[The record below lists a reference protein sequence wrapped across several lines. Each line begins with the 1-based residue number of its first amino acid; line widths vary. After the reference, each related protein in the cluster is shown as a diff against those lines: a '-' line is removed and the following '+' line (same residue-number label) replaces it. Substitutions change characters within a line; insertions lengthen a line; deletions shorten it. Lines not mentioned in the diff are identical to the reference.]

1 MKIARGRELL
11 TPDQRLALMQIPE
24 DEWVL
29 GTYYTFSKQD
39 LEIINK
45 RRREENRLG
54 FAVQLAVLRYP
65 GWPYTHIKSIPDS
78 VIHYITKQIGA
89 SPSSLS
95 LYPQRENTLWDH
107 LKEIRS
113 EYDFVTFTLKEY
125 RMTFKYL
132 HQLALENGD
141 AVHLLHEC
149 IDFLRKNKIILPA
162 FTTLERIVWEARAMA
177 EKKLFN
183 MVNQSLTNEQKEK
196 LEEIITSQHPSES
209 NKTILGWL
217 KEPPGHPSPE
227 TFLKVIERLEYI
239 RGMEL
244 ETVQIS
250 HLHRNHLLQLSRLG
264 SRYEPYAFRDFQE
277 SKRYS
282 ILTVYLLYL
291 TQELTDKAFEIHDRQ
306 ILSLLS
312 KGRKAQEEI
321 QKQNGKKLNEKVI
334 HFTNIGQALIKAKQ
348 EKLDVFEVLES
359 IIEWNSFV
367 SSVEEAQELA
377 RPADYDYLDLLQKRF
392 YSLRKYT
399 PTLLRVLEFQS
410 TKANE
415 PLLQAVEIIRGM
427 NESGKRK
434 VPENS
439 PVDFIS
445 KRWKKHLYEDDGTT
459 INRHYY
465 EMAVLTELRE
475 HVRAGDVSIVGSRQY
490 RDFEE
495 YLFSEDTWN
504 QTKENTRLSVSLSFE
519 DYMTERSRS
528 LNERLKWLA
537 ANSNKL
543 DGVSLEKGKLSL
555 ARLEKDVPEEAKK
568 FSASLY
574 QMLPRIKLTD
584 LLMDVAHIT
593 GFHEQFTHA
602 ANNRKPD
609 KEETIIIMA
618 ALLGMGMNIGLSKM
632 AEATPG
638 LTYKQLANV
647 SQWRMYEEAMNK
659 AQAVLV
665 NFHHKLQLPSYW
677 GDGTTSSSDGMRM
690 QLGVSSLHADSN
702 SHYGTGKGTTIY
714 RFTSDQF
721 SSYYTKIIHTNSRD
735 AIHVLDGLLHHET
748 DLNIEEHYTD
758 TAGYTDQIFGLTHL
772 LGFKFAPR
780 IRDISDSKL
789 FTIDKASEYPK
800 LEAIL
805 RGQINTKVIGE
816 NYEDVLRLA
825 HSIREGTVSASLI
838 MGKLGS
844 YSRQN
849 SLATALREMGRIEKT
864 IFILNY
870 ISDESLRR
878 KIQRGLNKGEAMNG
892 LARAIFFGKQGELRE
907 RTIQHQLQ
915 RASALN
921 IIINAISIWNTL
933 HLTKEVE
940 YQKQSGSFNEELLH
954 HMSPLGWEHINLLGE
969 YHFNSEK
976 MISLDSLRPLT
987 FS

>member
-11 TPDQRLALMQIPE
+11 TPEQRQAFMQIPE
-24 DEWVL
+24 DEWIL
-29 GTYYTFSKQD
+29 GTYFTFSKRD
-39 LEIINK
+39 LEIVNK

-78 VIHYITKQIGA
+78 VIQYISKQIGV
-89 SPSSLS
+89 SPSSLDH
-95 LYPQRENTLWDH
+95 YPQRENTLWDH

-113 EYDFVTFTLKEY
+113 EYDFVTFTLSEY

-141 AVHLLHEC
+141 AIHLLHEC

-162 FTTLERIVWEARAMA
+162 ITTLERMVWEARAMA

-183 MVNQSLTNEQKEK
+183 TVSKSLTNEQKEK
-196 LEEIITSQHPSES
+196 LEGIITSQHPSES

-227 TFLKVIERLEYI
+227 TFLKIIERLEYI
-239 RGMEL
+239 RGMDL

-250 HLHRNHLLQLSRLG
+250 HLHRNRLLQLSRLG

-277 SKRYS
+277 NKRYS
-282 ILTVYLLYL
+282 ILTIYLLQL

-334 HFTNIGQALIKAKQ
+334 HFTNIGQALIKARE
-348 EKLDVFEVLES
+348 EKLDVFKVLES
-359 IIEWNSFV
+359 VIEWNTFV

-399 PTLLRVLEFQS
+399 PTLLRVLEFHS

-434 VPENS
+434 VPDDS

-445 KRWKKHLYEDDGTT
+445 KRWKRHLYEDDGKT

-504 QTKENTRLSVSLSFE
+504 QSKGNTRLSVSLSFE
-519 DYMTERSRS
+519 DYITERTSS
-528 LNERLKWLA
+528 FNERLKWLA

-602 ANNRKPD
+602 SNNRKPD

-647 SQWRMYEEAMNK
+647 SQWRMYEDAMNK
-659 AQAVLV
+659 AQAILV
-665 NFHHKLQLPSYW
+665 NFHHKLQLPFYW

-690 QLGVSSLHADSN
+690 QLGVSSLHADAN
-702 SHYGTGKGTTIY
+702 PHYGTGKGATIY

-780 IRDISDSKL
+780 IRDLSDSKL

-805 RGQINTKVIGE
+805 RGQINTKVIKE

-933 HLTKEVE
+933 HLTTAVE
-940 YQKQSGSFNEELLH
+940 YKKRTGSFNEDLLH

-976 MISLDSLRPLT
+976 VVSLNSLRPLKL
-987 FS
+987 S

>member
-11 TPDQRLALMQIPE
+11 TPEQRQAFMQIPE
-24 DEWVL
+24 DEWIL
-29 GTYYTFSKQD
+29 GTYFTFSKRD
-39 LEIINK
+39 LEIVNK

-78 VIHYITKQIGA
+78 VIQYISKQIGV
-89 SPSSLS
+89 SPSSLDH
-95 LYPQRENTLWDH
+95 YPQRENTLWDH

-113 EYDFVTFTLKEY
+113 EYDFVTFTLSEY

-141 AVHLLHEC
+141 AIHLLHEC

-162 FTTLERIVWEARAMA
+162 ITTLERMVWEARAMA

-183 MVNQSLTNEQKEK
+183 TVSKSLTNEQKEK
-196 LEEIITSQHPSES
+196 LEGIITSQHPSES

-227 TFLKVIERLEYI
+227 TFLKIIERLEYI
-239 RGMEL
+239 RGMDL

-250 HLHRNHLLQLSRLG
+250 HLHRNRLLQLSRLG

-277 SKRYS
+277 NKRYS
-282 ILTVYLLYL
+282 ILTIYLLQL

-334 HFTNIGQALIKAKQ
+334 HFTNIGQALIKARE
-348 EKLDVFEVLES
+348 EKLDVFKVLES
-359 IIEWNSFV
+359 VIEWNTFV

-399 PTLLRVLEFQS
+399 PTLLRVLEFHS

-434 VPENS
+434 VPDDS

-445 KRWKKHLYEDDGTT
+445 KRWKRHLYEDDGTT

-504 QTKENTRLSVSLSFE
+504 QSKGNTRLSVSLSFE
-519 DYMTERSRS
+519 DYITERTSS
-528 LNERLKWLA
+528 FNERLKWLA

-602 ANNRKPD
+602 SNNRKPD

-647 SQWRMYEEAMNK
+647 SQWRMYEDAMNK
-659 AQAVLV
+659 AQAILV
-665 NFHHKLQLPSYW
+665 NFHHKLQLPFYW

-690 QLGVSSLHADSN
+690 QLGVSSLHADAN
-702 SHYGTGKGTTIY
+702 PHYGTGKGATIY

-780 IRDISDSKL
+780 IRDLSDSKL

-805 RGQINTKVIGE
+805 RGQINTKVIKE

-921 IIINAISIWNTL
+921 IIINAISI
-933 HLTKEVE
+933 
-940 YQKQSGSFNEELLH
+940 
-954 HMSPLGWEHINLLGE
+954 
-969 YHFNSEK
+969 
-976 MISLDSLRPLT
+976 
-987 FS
+987 

>member
-11 TPDQRLALMQIPE
+11 TPEQRQAFMQIPE

-29 GTYYTFSKQD
+29 GTYFTFSKRD
-39 LEIINK
+39 LEIVNK

-78 VIHYITKQIGA
+78 VIQYISKQIGV
-89 SPSSLS
+89 SPSSLDH
-95 LYPQRENTLWDH
+95 YPQRENTLWDH

-113 EYDFVTFTLKEY
+113 EYDFVTFTLSEY

-141 AVHLLHEC
+141 AIHLLHEC

-162 FTTLERIVWEARAMA
+162 ITTLERMVWEARAMA

-183 MVNQSLTNEQKEK
+183 TVSKSLTNEQKEK
-196 LEEIITSQHPSES
+196 LEGIITSQHPSES

-227 TFLKVIERLEYI
+227 TFLKIIERLEYI
-239 RGMEL
+239 RGMDL

-250 HLHRNHLLQLSRLG
+250 HLHRNRLLQLSRLG

-277 SKRYS
+277 NKRYS
-282 ILTVYLLYL
+282 ILTIYLLQL

-334 HFTNIGQALIKAKQ
+334 HFTNIGQALIKARE
-348 EKLDVFEVLES
+348 EKLDVFKVLES
-359 IIEWNSFV
+359 VIEWNTFV

-399 PTLLRVLEFQS
+399 PTLLRVLEFHS

-434 VPENS
+434 VPDDS

-445 KRWKKHLYEDDGTT
+445 KRWKRHLYEDDGTT

-504 QTKENTRLSVSLSFE
+504 QSKGNTRLSVSLSFE
-519 DYMTERSRS
+519 DYITERTSS
-528 LNERLKWLA
+528 FNERLKWLA

-602 ANNRKPD
+602 SNNRKPD

-647 SQWRMYEEAMNK
+647 SQWRMYEDAMNK
-659 AQAVLV
+659 AQAILV
-665 NFHHKLQLPSYW
+665 NFHHKLQLPFYW

-690 QLGVSSLHADSN
+690 QLGVSSLHADAN
-702 SHYGTGKGTTIY
+702 PHYGTGKGATIY

-780 IRDISDSKL
+780 IRDLSDSKL

-805 RGQINTKVIGE
+805 RGQINTKVIKE

-933 HLTKEVE
+933 HLTTAVE
-940 YQKQSGSFNEELLH
+940 YKKRTGSFNEDLLH

-976 MISLDSLRPLT
+976 VVSLNSLRPLKL
-987 FS
+987 S

>member
-11 TPDQRLALMQIPE
+11 TPEQRQALMQIPE

-29 GTYYTFSKQD
+29 GTYYTFSKRD
-39 LEIINK
+39 LEIINI

-65 GWPYTHIKSIPDS
+65 GWSYTHIKSIPDS
-78 VIHYITKQIGA
+78 VIHYISKQIGA

-95 LYPQRENTLWDH
+95 LYPQRENTFWDH

-125 RMTFKYL
+125 RMTFKHI

-141 AVHLLHEC
+141 AIHLLHEC

-162 FTTLERIVWEARAMA
+162 ITTLERVVWEARAVA

-183 MVNQSLTNEQKEK
+183 TVSQSLTNEQKVK

-239 RGMEL
+239 RGIEL
-244 ETVQIS
+244 EKVKIS
-250 HLHRNHLLQLSRLG
+250 HLHRNRLLQLSRLG

-277 SKRYS
+277 NKRYS
-282 ILTVYLLYL
+282 ILAVYLLHL

-348 EKLDVFEVLES
+348 EKLDVFEALES
-359 IIEWNSFV
+359 VIEWNSFV
-367 SSVEEAQELA
+367 SSVEEAQDLA
-377 RPADYDYLDLLQKRF
+377 RPVDYDYLDLLQKRF

-399 PTLLRVLEFQS
+399 PTLLRVLEFHS

-434 VPENS
+434 VPDDS

-519 DYMTERSRS
+519 DYMAERTSS

-555 ARLEKDVPEEAKK
+555 ARLEKNVPEEAKK

-584 LLMDVAHIT
+584 LLMDVAQIT
-593 GFHEQFTHA
+593 GFHEMFTHA
-602 ANNRKPD
+602 SNNRKPD

-647 SQWRMYEEAMNK
+647 AQWRMYEDAMSK

-690 QLGVSSLHADSN
+690 QLGVSSLHADAN
-702 SHYGTGKGTTIY
+702 PHYGTGKGATIY

-780 IRDISDSKL
+780 IRDLSDSKL

-805 RGQINTKVIGE
+805 RGQTNTKVIKE

-933 HLTKEVE
+933 HLTKAVE
-940 YQKQSGSFNEELLH
+940 YQKQSGSINDELLH

-976 MISLDSLRPLT
+976 VISLDSLRPLKL
-987 FS
+987 S

>member
-11 TPDQRLALMQIPE
+11 TPEQRQAFMQIPE
-24 DEWVL
+24 DEWIL
-29 GTYYTFSKQD
+29 GTYFTFSKRD
-39 LEIINK
+39 LEIVNK

-78 VIHYITKQIGA
+78 VIQYISKQIGV
-89 SPSSLS
+89 SPSSLDH
-95 LYPQRENTLWDH
+95 YPQRENTLWDH

-113 EYDFVTFTLKEY
+113 EYDFVTFTLSEY

-141 AVHLLHEC
+141 AIHLLHEC

-162 FTTLERIVWEARAMA
+162 ITTLERMVWEARAMA

-183 MVNQSLTNEQKEK
+183 TVSKSLTNEQKEK
-196 LEEIITSQHPSES
+196 LEGIITSQHPSES

-227 TFLKVIERLEYI
+227 TFLKIIERLEYI
-239 RGMEL
+239 RGMDL

-250 HLHRNHLLQLSRLG
+250 HLHRNRLLQLSRLG

-277 SKRYS
+277 NKRYS
-282 ILTVYLLYL
+282 ILTIYLLQL

-334 HFTNIGQALIKAKQ
+334 HFTNIGQALIKARE
-348 EKLDVFEVLES
+348 EKLDVFKVLES
-359 IIEWNSFV
+359 VIEWNTFV

-399 PTLLRVLEFQS
+399 PTLLRVLEFHS

-434 VPENS
+434 VPDDS

-445 KRWKKHLYEDDGTT
+445 KRWKRHLYEDDGTT

-504 QTKENTRLSVSLSFE
+504 QSKGNTRLSVSLSFE
-519 DYMTERSRS
+519 DYITERTSS
-528 LNERLKWLA
+528 FNERLKWLA

-602 ANNRKPD
+602 SNNRKPD

-647 SQWRMYEEAMNK
+647 SQWRMYEDAMNK
-659 AQAVLV
+659 AQAILV
-665 NFHHKLQLPSYW
+665 NFHHKLQLPFYW

-690 QLGVSSLHADSN
+690 QLGVSSLHADAN
-702 SHYGTGKGTTIY
+702 PHYGTGKGATIY

-780 IRDISDSKL
+780 IRDLSDSKL

-805 RGQINTKVIGE
+805 RGQINTKVIKE

-933 HLTKEVE
+933 HLTTAVE
-940 YQKQSGSFNEELLH
+940 YKKRTGSFNEDLLH
-954 HMSPLGWEHINLLGE
+954 GSVAK
-969 YHFNSEK
+969 F
-976 MISLDSLRPLT
+976 
-987 FS
+987 

>member
-11 TPDQRLALMQIPE
+11 TPEQRQAFMQIPE
-24 DEWVL
+24 DEWIL
-29 GTYYTFSKQD
+29 GTYFTFSKRD
-39 LEIINK
+39 LEIVNK

-78 VIHYITKQIGA
+78 VIQYISKQIGV
-89 SPSSLS
+89 SPSSLDH
-95 LYPQRENTLWDH
+95 YPQRENTLWDH

-113 EYDFVTFTLKEY
+113 EYDFVTFTLSEY

-141 AVHLLHEC
+141 AIHLLHEC

-162 FTTLERIVWEARAMA
+162 ITTLERMVWEARAMA

-183 MVNQSLTNEQKEK
+183 TVSKSLTNEQKEK
-196 LEEIITSQHPSES
+196 LEGIITSQHPSES

-227 TFLKVIERLEYI
+227 TFLKIIERLEYI
-239 RGMEL
+239 RGMDL

-250 HLHRNHLLQLSRLG
+250 HLHRNRLLQLSRLG

-277 SKRYS
+277 NKRYS
-282 ILTVYLLYL
+282 ILTIYLLQL

-334 HFTNIGQALIKAKQ
+334 HFTNIGQALIKARE
-348 EKLDVFEVLES
+348 EKLDVFKVLES
-359 IIEWNSFV
+359 VIEWNTFV

-399 PTLLRVLEFQS
+399 PTLLRVLEFHS

-434 VPENS
+434 VPDDS

-445 KRWKKHLYEDDGTT
+445 KRWKRHLYEDDGTT

-495 YLFSEDTWN
+495 YLFSEDTWD
-504 QTKENTRLSVSLSFE
+504 QSKGNTRLSVSLSFE
-519 DYMTERSRS
+519 DYITERTSS
-528 LNERLKWLA
+528 FNERLKWLA

-602 ANNRKPD
+602 SNNRKPD

-647 SQWRMYEEAMNK
+647 SQWRMYEDAMNK
-659 AQAVLV
+659 AQAILV
-665 NFHHKLQLPSYW
+665 NFHHKLQLPFYW

-690 QLGVSSLHADSN
+690 QLGVSSLHADAN
-702 SHYGTGKGTTIY
+702 PHYGTGKGATIY

-780 IRDISDSKL
+780 IRDLSDSKL

-805 RGQINTKVIGE
+805 RGQINTKVIKE

-933 HLTKEVE
+933 HLTTAVE
-940 YQKQSGSFNEELLH
+940 YKKRTGSFNEDLLH

-976 MISLDSLRPLT
+976 VVSLNSLRPLKL
-987 FS
+987 S

>member
-11 TPDQRLALMQIPE
+11 TPEQRQAFMQIPE
-24 DEWVL
+24 DEWIL
-29 GTYYTFSKQD
+29 GTYFTFSKRD
-39 LEIINK
+39 LEIVNK

-78 VIHYITKQIGA
+78 VIQYISKQIGV
-89 SPSSLS
+89 SPSSLDH
-95 LYPQRENTLWDH
+95 YPQRENTLWDH

-113 EYDFVTFTLKEY
+113 EYDFVTFTLSEY

-141 AVHLLHEC
+141 AIHLLHEC

-162 FTTLERIVWEARAMA
+162 ITTLERMVWEARAMA

-183 MVNQSLTNEQKEK
+183 TVSKSLTNEQKEK
-196 LEEIITSQHPSES
+196 LEGIITSQHPSES

-227 TFLKVIERLEYI
+227 TFLKIIERLEYI
-239 RGMEL
+239 RGMDL

-250 HLHRNHLLQLSRLG
+250 HLHRNRLLQLSRLG

-277 SKRYS
+277 NKRYS
-282 ILTVYLLYL
+282 ILTIYLLQL

-334 HFTNIGQALIKAKQ
+334 HFTNIGQALIKARE
-348 EKLDVFEVLES
+348 EKLDVFKVLES
-359 IIEWNSFV
+359 VIEWNTFV

-399 PTLLRVLEFQS
+399 PTLLRVLEFHS

-434 VPENS
+434 VPDDS

-445 KRWKKHLYEDDGTT
+445 KRWKRHLYEDDGTT

-504 QTKENTRLSVSLSFE
+504 QSKGNTRLSVSLSFE
-519 DYMTERSRS
+519 DYITERTSS
-528 LNERLKWLA
+528 FNERLKWLA

-602 ANNRKPD
+602 SNNRKPD

-647 SQWRMYEEAMNK
+647 SQWRMYEDAMNK
-659 AQAVLV
+659 AQAILV
-665 NFHHKLQLPSYW
+665 NFHHKLQLPFYW

-690 QLGVSSLHADSN
+690 QLGVSSLHADAN
-702 SHYGTGKGTTIY
+702 PHYGTGKGATIY

-748 DLNIEEHYTD
+748 DLNTEEHYTD

-780 IRDISDSKL
+780 IRDLSDSKL

-805 RGQINTKVIGE
+805 RGQINTKVIKE

-933 HLTKEVE
+933 HLTTAVE
-940 YQKQSGSFNEELLH
+940 YKKRTGSFNEDLLH

-969 YHFNSEK
+969 YHFNSE
-976 MISLDSLRPLT
+976 
-987 FS
+987 

>member
-1 MKIARGRELL
+1 MKFARGRELL
-11 TPDQRLALMQIPE
+11 TPEQRQALIQVPE

-29 GTYYTFSKQD
+29 GTYYTFSKRD

-65 GWPYTHIKSIPDS
+65 GWPYTHIKNIPDS
-78 VIHYITKQIGA
+78 VIHYISKQINA
-89 SPSSLS
+89 TPPSLS

-125 RMTFKYL
+125 RVAFKHL

-141 AVHLLHEC
+141 AIHLLHEC

-162 FTTLERIVWEARAMA
+162 ITTLERMVWEARAMA
-177 EKKLFN
+177 ERKLFN
-183 MVNQSLTNEQKEK
+183 TVNQSLTIEQKEK
-196 LEEIITSQHPSES
+196 LEVIITSQHPSES

-217 KEPPGHPSPE
+217 KEPPGHPSPD

-250 HLHRNHLLQLSRLG
+250 HLHRNRLLQLSRLG

-277 SKRYS
+277 NKRYS
-282 ILTVYLLYL
+282 ILTVYLLHL

-348 EKLDVFEVLES
+348 EKLDVFKVLES
-359 IIEWNSFV
+359 VIEWNSFV

-399 PTLLRVLEFQS
+399 PTLLRVLEFHS

-415 PLLQAVEIIRGM
+415 SLLQAVEIIRGM

-434 VPENS
+434 VPDDS

-445 KRWKKHLYEDDGTT
+445 KRWKKHLYEDDGTS

-504 QTKENTRLSVSLSFE
+504 QTKENTRLSVSLSVD
-519 DYMTERSRS
+519 DYMVERTSS

-543 DGVSLEKGKLSL
+543 DGVSLEKGRLSL

-602 ANNRKPD
+602 SNNRKPD

-647 SQWRMYEEAMNK
+647 SQWRMYEDAMNK

-665 NFHHKLQLPSYW
+665 NFHHKLQLSSYW

-690 QLGVSSLHADSN
+690 QLGVSSLHADAN
-702 SHYGTGKGTTIY
+702 PHYGTGKGATIY

-721 SSYYTKIIHTNSRD
+721 SSFYTKIIHTNSRD

-748 DLNIEEHYTD
+748 DLTIEEHYTD

-780 IRDISDSKL
+780 IRDLSDSKL

-805 RGQINTKVIGE
+805 RGQINTKIIKE

-933 HLTKEVE
+933 HLTKAVE
-940 YQKQSGSFNEELLH
+940 YQKQAGIFNEDLLH

-976 MISLDSLRPLT
+976 IVSLDSLRPLQL
-987 FS
+987 S

>member
-1 MKIARGRELL
+1 MA
-11 TPDQRLALMQIPE
+11 
-24 DEWVL
+24 
-29 GTYYTFSKQD
+29 
-39 LEIINK
+39 
-45 RRREENRLG
+45 
-54 FAVQLAVLRYP
+54 
-65 GWPYTHIKSIPDS
+65 
-78 VIHYITKQIGA
+78 
-89 SPSSLS
+89 
-95 LYPQRENTLWDH
+95 
-107 LKEIRS
+107 
-113 EYDFVTFTLKEY
+113 
-125 RMTFKYL
+125 FKHL

-141 AVHLLHEC
+141 AIHLLHEC

-162 FTTLERIVWEARAMA
+162 ITTLERIVWEARAMA

-183 MVNQSLTNEQKEK
+183 TVSQSLTNEQKEK
-196 LEEIITSQHPSES
+196 LEDIITLQHSSES

-244 ETVQIS
+244 ETVQIN
-250 HLHRNHLLQLSRLG
+250 HLHRNRLLQLSRLG

-277 SKRYS
+277 NKRYS
-282 ILTVYLLYL
+282 ILTVYLLHL
-291 TQELTDKAFEIHDRQ
+291 NQDLTDKAFEIHDRQ

-321 QKQNGKKLNEKVI
+321 QKLNGKKLNEKVI

-359 IIEWNSFV
+359 VIEWNSFV

-399 PTLLRVLEFQS
+399 PTLLRVLEFHS

-434 VPENS
+434 VPDDS

-445 KRWKKHLYEDDGTT
+445 KRWKKHLYENDGTT

-495 YLFSEDTWN
+495 YLFSEFTWN

-519 DYMTERSRS
+519 DYITERTSS
-528 LNERLKWLA
+528 LNERLKWLT

-543 DGVSLEKGKLSL
+543 DGVSLDKGKLSL

-584 LLMDVAHIT
+584 LLMDIAYIT

-602 ANNRKPD
+602 SNNRKPD

-618 ALLGMGMNIGLSKM
+618 ALLGMGMNIGVSKM

-647 SQWRMYEEAMNK
+647 SQWRMYEDAMNK

-665 NFHHKLQLPSYW
+665 NFHHKLQLSSYW

-690 QLGVSSLHADSN
+690 QLGVSSLHADAN
-702 SHYGTGKGTTIY
+702 PHYGTGKGATIY

-780 IRDISDSKL
+780 IRDLADSKL

-805 RGQINTKVIGE
+805 RGQINTKVIKE

-849 SLATALREMGRIEKT
+849 SLAIALREMGRIEKT

-933 HLTKEVE
+933 HLTKAVE

-976 MISLDSLRPLT
+976 VVSLDSLRPLKL
-987 FS
+987 S

>member
-11 TPDQRLALMQIPE
+11 TPEQRQAFMQIPE
-24 DEWVL
+24 DEWIL
-29 GTYYTFSKQD
+29 GTYFTFSKRD
-39 LEIINK
+39 LEIVNK

-78 VIHYITKQIGA
+78 VIQYISKQIGV
-89 SPSSLS
+89 SPSSLDH
-95 LYPQRENTLWDH
+95 YPQRENTLWDH

-113 EYDFVTFTLKEY
+113 EYDFVTFTLSEY

-141 AVHLLHEC
+141 AIHLLHEC

-162 FTTLERIVWEARAMA
+162 ITTLERMVWEARAMA

-183 MVNQSLTNEQKEK
+183 TVSKSLTNEQKEK
-196 LEEIITSQHPSES
+196 LEGIITSQHPSES

-227 TFLKVIERLEYI
+227 TFLKIIERLEYI
-239 RGMEL
+239 RGMDL

-250 HLHRNHLLQLSRLG
+250 HLHRNRLLQLSRLG

-277 SKRYS
+277 NKRYS
-282 ILTVYLLYL
+282 ILTIYLLQL

-334 HFTNIGQALIKAKQ
+334 HFTNIGQALIKARE
-348 EKLDVFEVLES
+348 EKLDVFKVLES
-359 IIEWNSFV
+359 VIEWNTFV

-399 PTLLRVLEFQS
+399 PTLLRVLEFHS

-434 VPENS
+434 VPDDS

-445 KRWKKHLYEDDGTT
+445 KRWKRHLYEDDGTT

-504 QTKENTRLSVSLSFE
+504 QSKGNTRLSVSLSFE
-519 DYMTERSRS
+519 DYITERTSS
-528 LNERLKWLA
+528 FNERLKWLA

-602 ANNRKPD
+602 SNNRKPD

-647 SQWRMYEEAMNK
+647 SQWRMYEDAMNK
-659 AQAVLV
+659 AQAILV
-665 NFHHKLQLPSYW
+665 NFHHKLQLPFYW

-690 QLGVSSLHADSN
+690 QLGVSSLHADAN
-702 SHYGTGKGTTIY
+702 PHYGTGKGATIY

-780 IRDISDSKL
+780 IRDLSDSKL

-805 RGQINTKVIGE
+805 RGQINTKVIKE

-933 HLTKEVE
+933 HLTTAVE
-940 YQKQSGSFNEELLH
+940 YKKRTGSFNEDLLH
-954 HMSPLGWEHINLLGE
+954 H
-969 YHFNSEK
+969 
-976 MISLDSLRPLT
+976 
-987 FS
+987 

>member
-11 TPDQRLALMQIPE
+11 TPEQRQAFMQIPE
-24 DEWVL
+24 DEWIL
-29 GTYYTFSKQD
+29 GTYFTFSKRD
-39 LEIINK
+39 LEIVNK

-78 VIHYITKQIGA
+78 VIQYISKQIGV
-89 SPSSLS
+89 SPSSLDH
-95 LYPQRENTLWDH
+95 YPQRENTLWDH

-113 EYDFVTFTLKEY
+113 EYDFVTFTLSEY

-141 AVHLLHEC
+141 AIHLLHEC

-162 FTTLERIVWEARAMA
+162 ITTLERMVWEARAMA

-183 MVNQSLTNEQKEK
+183 TVSKSLTNEQKEK
-196 LEEIITSQHPSES
+196 LEGIITSQHPSES

-227 TFLKVIERLEYI
+227 TFLKIIERLEYI
-239 RGMEL
+239 RGMDL

-250 HLHRNHLLQLSRLG
+250 HLHRNRLLQLSRLG

-277 SKRYS
+277 NKRYS
-282 ILTVYLLYL
+282 ILTIYLLQL

-334 HFTNIGQALIKAKQ
+334 HFTNIGQALIKARE
-348 EKLDVFEVLES
+348 EKLDVFKVLES
-359 IIEWNSFV
+359 VIEWNTFV

-399 PTLLRVLEFQS
+399 PTLLRVLEFHS

-434 VPENS
+434 VPDDS

-445 KRWKKHLYEDDGTT
+445 KRWKRHLYEDDGTT

-504 QTKENTRLSVSLSFE
+504 QSKGNTRLSVSLSFE
-519 DYMTERSRS
+519 DYITERTSS
-528 LNERLKWLA
+528 FNERLKWLA

-602 ANNRKPD
+602 SNNRKPD

-647 SQWRMYEEAMNK
+647 SQWRMYEDAMNK
-659 AQAVLV
+659 AQAILV
-665 NFHHKLQLPSYW
+665 NFHHKLQLPFYW

-690 QLGVSSLHADSN
+690 QLGVSSLHADAN
-702 SHYGTGKGTTIY
+702 PHYGTGKGATIY

-780 IRDISDSKL
+780 IRDLSDSKL

-805 RGQINTKVIGE
+805 RGQINTKVIKE

-921 IIINAISIWNTL
+921 IMVL
-933 HLTKEVE
+933 L
-940 YQKQSGSFNEELLH
+940 QSF
-954 HMSPLGWEHINLLGE
+954 
-969 YHFNSEK
+969 K
-976 MISLDSLRPLT
+976 
-987 FS
+987 

>member
-1 MKIARGRELL
+1 
-11 TPDQRLALMQIPE
+11 
-24 DEWVL
+24 
-29 GTYYTFSKQD
+29 
-39 LEIINK
+39 
-45 RRREENRLG
+45 
-54 FAVQLAVLRYP
+54 
-65 GWPYTHIKSIPDS
+65 
-78 VIHYITKQIGA
+78 
-89 SPSSLS
+89 
-95 LYPQRENTLWDH
+95 
-107 LKEIRS
+107 
-113 EYDFVTFTLKEY
+113 
-125 RMTFKYL
+125 MTFKHL

-141 AVHLLHEC
+141 AIHLLHEC

-162 FTTLERIVWEARAMA
+162 ITTLERIVWEARAMA

-183 MVNQSLTNEQKEK
+183 TVSQSLTNEQKEK
-196 LEEIITSQHPSES
+196 LEDIITLQHSSES

-244 ETVQIS
+244 ETVQIN
-250 HLHRNHLLQLSRLG
+250 HLHRNRLLQLSRLG

-277 SKRYS
+277 NKRYS
-282 ILTVYLLYL
+282 ILTVYLLHL
-291 TQELTDKAFEIHDRQ
+291 NQDLTDKAFEIHDRQ

-321 QKQNGKKLNEKVI
+321 QKLNGKKLNEKVI

-359 IIEWNSFV
+359 VIEWNSFV

-399 PTLLRVLEFQS
+399 PTLLRVLEFHS

-434 VPENS
+434 VPDDS

-445 KRWKKHLYEDDGTT
+445 KRWKKHLYENDGTT

-495 YLFSEDTWN
+495 YLFSEFTWN

-519 DYMTERSRS
+519 DYITERTSS
-528 LNERLKWLA
+528 LNERLKWLT

-543 DGVSLEKGKLSL
+543 DGVSLDKGKLSL

-584 LLMDVAHIT
+584 LLMDIAYIT

-602 ANNRKPD
+602 SNNRKPD

-618 ALLGMGMNIGLSKM
+618 ALLGMGMNIGVSKM

-647 SQWRMYEEAMNK
+647 SQWRMYEDAMNK

-665 NFHHKLQLPSYW
+665 NFHHKLQLSSYW

-690 QLGVSSLHADSN
+690 QLGVSSLHADAN
-702 SHYGTGKGTTIY
+702 PHYGTGKGATIY

-780 IRDISDSKL
+780 IRDLSDSKL

-800 LEAIL
+800 LEVIL
-805 RGQINTKVIGE
+805 RGQINTKVIKE

-878 KIQRGLNKGEAMNG
+878 KIQKGLNKGEAING

-907 RTIQHQLQ
+907 RTMQHQLQ

-921 IIINAISIWNTL
+921 IIINAISTWNTL
-933 HLTKEVE
+933 HLTKAVE
-940 YQKQSGSFNEELLH
+940 YQKRSGSFNEELLH

-976 MISLDSLRPLT
+976 MVSLDSLRPLKL
-987 FS
+987 S

>member
-1 MKIARGRELL
+1 MKTARGRELL
-11 TPDQRLALMQIPE
+11 TPEQRQAFMQISE

-29 GTYYTFSKQD
+29 GTYYTFSKRD

-54 FAVQLAVLRYP
+54 FAVQLAILRYP

-78 VIHYITKQIGA
+78 VIHYISKQIG
-89 SPSSLS
+89 STPSSLS

-107 LKEIRS
+107 LKEIRT
-113 EYDFVTFTLKEY
+113 EYDLVTFTLKEY
-125 RMTFKYL
+125 RMTFKHLY
-132 HQLALENGD
+132 QLALENGD
-141 AVHLLHEC
+141 AIHLLHEC

-162 FTTLERIVWEARAMA
+162 ITTLERMVWEAREMA

-183 MVNQSLTNEQKEK
+183 MVSQSLSNTQKEK

-227 TFLKVIERLEYI
+227 TFLKLIERLEYI

-244 ETVQIS
+244 ETVQIN
-250 HLHRNHLLQLSRLG
+250 HLHRNRLLQLSRLG

-277 SKRYS
+277 NKRYS
-282 ILTVYLLYL
+282 ILTVYLLHL

-334 HFTNIGQALIKAKQ
+334 HFTNIGQALIKAKE
-348 EKLDVFEVLES
+348 EKLDAFEVLES
-359 IIEWNSFV
+359 VIEWNSFV
-367 SSVEEAQELA
+367 SSVVEAQELA

-392 YSLRKYT
+392 YTLRKYT
-399 PTLLRVLEFQS
+399 PTLLRVLEFDS

-415 PLLQAVEIIRGM
+415 PLLQAVEIIRRM

-434 VPENS
+434 VPDES

-445 KRWKKHLYEDDGTT
+445 KRWKKHLYGDDGT

-504 QTKENTRLSVSLSFE
+504 QTKENTRLSVSLSSE
-519 DYMTERSRS
+519 DYLTERTSS
-528 LNERLKWLA
+528 LNERLKWLS
-537 ANSNKL
+537 ANFNKL
-543 DGVSLEKGKLSL
+543 DGVSLEKGKLSIS
-555 ARLEKDVPEEAKK
+555 RLEKDTPEEAKK

-584 LLMDVAHIT
+584 LLMDVAYIT
-593 GFHEQFTHA
+593 RFHEQFTHA
-602 ANNRKPD
+602 SNNRKPD

-632 AEATPG
+632 ADATPG

-647 SQWRMYEEAMNK
+647 SQWRMYEDAMNK

-665 NFHHKLQLPSYW
+665 NFHHKLQLSSYW

-690 QLGVSSLHADSN
+690 QLGVSSLHADAN
-702 SHYGTGKGTTIY
+702 PHYGTGKGATIY

-721 SSYYTKIIHTNSRD
+721 SSYYTKIIYTNSRD

-780 IRDISDSKL
+780 IRDLSDSKL

-805 RGQINTKVIGE
+805 RGQINTKVIEE

-933 HLTKEVE
+933 HLTKAVE
-940 YQKQSGSFNEELLH
+940 YQKRSDSFNEELLH

-976 MISLDSLRPLT
+976 MISLDSLRPLKL
-987 FS
+987 S

>member
-1 MKIARGRELL
+1 MKIVRGRELL
-11 TPDQRLALMQIPE
+11 TPEQRQAFMQIPE

-29 GTYYTFSKQD
+29 GTYYTFSKRD
-39 LEIINK
+39 LKIINK

-54 FAVQLAVLRYP
+54 FAVQLAILRYP
-65 GWPYTHIKSIPDS
+65 GCPYTHIKSIPDS
-78 VIHYITKQIGA
+78 VIHYISKQIG
-89 SPSSLS
+89 STPSSLS

-107 LKEIRS
+107 LKEIRN

-125 RMTFKYL
+125 RMTFKHL

-141 AVHLLHEC
+141 AIHLLHEC

-162 FTTLERIVWEARAMA
+162 ITTLERIVWEARAMA
-177 EKKLFN
+177 EEKLFN
-183 MVNQSLTNEQKEK
+183 TVNKSLTNKQKEK
-196 LEEIITSQHPSES
+196 LEEIITWQHPSES

-250 HLHRNHLLQLSRLG
+250 HLHRNRLLQLSRLG

-277 SKRYS
+277 NKRYS
-282 ILTVYLLYL
+282 ILIVYLLHL
-291 TQELTDKAFEIHDRQ
+291 TQDLTDKAFEIHDRQ

-334 HFTNIGQALIKAKQ
+334 HFTNIGQALIKAKK
-348 EKLDVFEVLES
+348 EKLDVFDVLES
-359 IIEWNSFV
+359 VIEWNSFV

-399 PTLLRVLEFQS
+399 PTLLRVLEFHS

-434 VPENS
+434 VPDES

-445 KRWKKHLYEDDGTT
+445 KRWKKHLYEDDGT

-475 HVRAGDVSIVGSRQY
+475 HIRAGDVSIVGSRQY

-504 QTKENTRLSVSLSFE
+504 QRKENTRLSVSLSFE
-519 DYMTERSRS
+519 DYLTERTSS
-528 LNERLKWLA
+528 LNERLKWLS
-537 ANSNKL
+537 ANFNKL
-543 DGVSLEKGKLSL
+543 NGISLEKGKLSIS
-555 ARLEKDVPEEAKK
+555 RLEKDVPEEAKK

-584 LLMDVAHIT
+584 LLMDVAYIT

-602 ANNRKPD
+602 SNNRKPD

-618 ALLGMGMNIGLSKM
+618 ALLGIGMNIGLSKM
-632 AEATPG
+632 ADATPG

-647 SQWRMYEEAMNK
+647 SQWRMYEDAMNK

-665 NFHHKLQLPSYW
+665 NFHHKLQLSSYW

-690 QLGVSSLHADSN
+690 QLGVSSLHADAN
-702 SHYGTGKGTTIY
+702 PHYGTGKGATIY

-735 AIHVLDGLLHHET
+735 AIHVLDGLLHHDT

-758 TAGYTDQIFGLTHL
+758 TAGYTDQIFGLTHI

-780 IRDISDSKL
+780 IRDLSDSKL

-805 RGQINTKVIGE
+805 RGQINTKVIKE

-878 KIQRGLNKGEAMNG
+878 KIQKGLNKGEAMNG

-921 IIINAISIWNTL
+921 IIINAISIWNAL
-933 HLTKEVE
+933 HLTKAVE
-940 YQKQSGSFNEELLH
+940 YQKRIGSFNEDLLH
-954 HMSPLGWEHINLLGE
+954 HMSPLGWEHIVRR
-969 YHFNSEK
+969 FIRRW
-976 MISLDSLRPLT
+976 ISDKNRKGSVESL
-987 FS
+987 

>member
-11 TPDQRLALMQIPE
+11 TPEQRQSFMQIPE
-24 DEWVL
+24 DEWIL
-29 GTYYTFSKQD
+29 GTYFTFSKRD
-39 LEIINK
+39 LEIVNK

-78 VIHYITKQIGA
+78 VIQYISKQIGA
-89 SPSSLS
+89 SPSSLGH
-95 LYPQRENTLWDH
+95 YPQRENTLWDH

-113 EYDFVTFTLKEY
+113 EYDFVTFTLSEY

-141 AVHLLHEC
+141 PIHLLHEC

-162 FTTLERIVWEARAMA
+162 ITTLERMVWEARAMA

-183 MVNQSLTNEQKEK
+183 TVSKSLTNEQKEK

-227 TFLKVIERLEYI
+227 TFLRVIERLEYI

-250 HLHRNHLLQLSRLG
+250 HLNRNRLLQLSRLG

-277 SKRYS
+277 NKRYS
-282 ILTVYLLYL
+282 ILAVYLLQL

-334 HFTNIGQALIKAKQ
+334 HFTNIGQALIKARE
-348 EKLDVFEVLES
+348 EKLDVFKVLES
-359 IIEWNSFV
+359 VIEWNTFV

-399 PTLLRVLEFQS
+399 PTLLRVLGFHS

-434 VPENS
+434 VPDDS

-504 QTKENTRLSVSLSFE
+504 QSKGNTRLSVSLSFE
-519 DYMTERSRS
+519 DYITERTSS

-568 FSASLY
+568 FSAGLY

-602 ANNRKPD
+602 SNNRKPD

-647 SQWRMYEEAMNK
+647 SQWRMYEDAMNK
-659 AQAVLV
+659 AQAILV
-665 NFHHKLQLPSYW
+665 NFHHKLQLSSYW

-690 QLGVSSLHADSN
+690 QLGVSSLHADAN
-702 SHYGTGKGTTIY
+702 PHYGTGKGATIY

-758 TAGYTDQIFGLTHL
+758 TAGYQYLFVKKLKL
-772 LGFKFAPR
+772 LC
-780 IRDISDSKL
+780 
-789 FTIDKASEYPK
+789 
-800 LEAIL
+800 
-805 RGQINTKVIGE
+805 
-816 NYEDVLRLA
+816 VL
-825 HSIREGTVSASLI
+825 SL
-838 MGKLGS
+838 
-844 YSRQN
+844 
-849 SLATALREMGRIEKT
+849 
-864 IFILNY
+864 
-870 ISDESLRR
+870 
-878 KIQRGLNKGEAMNG
+878 
-892 LARAIFFGKQGELRE
+892 
-907 RTIQHQLQ
+907 
-915 RASALN
+915 
-921 IIINAISIWNTL
+921 
-933 HLTKEVE
+933 
-940 YQKQSGSFNEELLH
+940 
-954 HMSPLGWEHINLLGE
+954 
-969 YHFNSEK
+969 
-976 MISLDSLRPLT
+976 
-987 FS
+987 

>member
-1 MKIARGRELL
+1 MKMARGRELL
-11 TPDQRLALMQIPE
+11 TSEQRQAFMQIPE
-24 DEWVL
+24 DEWIL
-29 GTYYTFSKQD
+29 GTYFTFSKRD
-39 LEIINK
+39 LEIVNK

-54 FAVQLAVLRYP
+54 FAVQLAVLRFP
-65 GWPYTHIKSIPDS
+65 GWPYTHIKTIPDS
-78 VIHYITKQIGA
+78 VLQYISKQIGA

-95 LYPQRENTLWDH
+95 HYPQRENTLWDH

-113 EYDFVTFTLKEY
+113 EYDFVTFTLREY
-125 RMTFKYL
+125 RMTFKHL

-141 AVHLLHEC
+141 AIHLLHEC

-162 FTTLERIVWEARAMA
+162 ITTLERMVWEARAMA

-183 MVNQSLTNEQKEK
+183 TVSQSLTIEQKEK

-227 TFLKVIERLEYI
+227 TFLKIIERLEYI
-239 RGMEL
+239 REIEL
-244 ETVQIS
+244 ETVKIS
-250 HLHRNHLLQLSRLG
+250 HLHRNRLLQLSRLG

-277 SKRYS
+277 NKRYS
-282 ILTVYLLYL
+282 ILTVYLLNL

-348 EKLDVFEVLES
+348 EKLDVFKVLES
-359 IIEWNSFV
+359 VIEWNSFV

-399 PTLLRVLEFQS
+399 PTLLRVLEFHS

-415 PLLQAVEIIRGM
+415 PLLKAVEIIRGM

-434 VPENS
+434 VPNDS

-465 EMAVLTELRE
+465 EMAVLSELRE

-519 DYMTERSRS
+519 DYITERTSS

-537 ANSNKL
+537 TNSNKL
-543 DGVSLEKGKLSL
+543 DGVSVEKGKLSL

-647 SQWRMYEEAMNK
+647 SQWRMYEDAMNK

-665 NFHHKLQLPSYW
+665 NFHHKLQLSSYW

-690 QLGVSSLHADSN
+690 QLGVSSLHADAN
-702 SHYGTGKGTTIY
+702 PHYGTGKGATIY

-780 IRDISDSKL
+780 IRDLSASKL

-805 RGQINTKVIGE
+805 RGQINTKVIKE

-825 HSIREGTVSASLI
+825 HSIKEGTVSASLI

-933 HLTKEVE
+933 HLTKAVE
-940 YQKQSGSFNEELLH
+940 YQKQAISFNEELLH

-976 MISLDSLRPLT
+976 VISLDSLRPLKL
-987 FS
+987 S

>member
-1 MKIARGRELL
+1 MKMARGRELL
-11 TPDQRLALMQIPE
+11 TPEQRQAFMQISE

-29 GTYYTFSKQD
+29 GTYYTFSKRD

-54 FAVQLAVLRYP
+54 FAVQLAILRYP

-78 VIHYITKQIGA
+78 VIHYISKQIG
-89 SPSSLS
+89 STPSSLS

-107 LKEIRS
+107 LKEIRN
-113 EYDFVTFTLKEY
+113 EYDLVTFTLKEY
-125 RMTFKYL
+125 RMTFKHLY
-132 HQLALENGD
+132 QLALENGD
-141 AVHLLHEC
+141 AIHLLHEC

-162 FTTLERIVWEARAMA
+162 ITTLERMVWEAREMA

-183 MVNQSLTNEQKEK
+183 MVSQSLSNTQKEK

-227 TFLKVIERLEYI
+227 TFLKLIERLEYI

-244 ETVQIS
+244 ETVQIN
-250 HLHRNHLLQLSRLG
+250 HLHRNRLLQLSRLG

-277 SKRYS
+277 NKRYS
-282 ILTVYLLYL
+282 ILTVYLLHL
-291 TQELTDKAFEIHDRQ
+291 IQELTDKAFEIHDRQ

-334 HFTNIGQALIKAKQ
+334 HFTNIGQALIKAKE
-348 EKLDVFEVLES
+348 EKLDAFEVLES
-359 IIEWNSFV
+359 VIEWNSFV
-367 SSVEEAQELA
+367 SSVVEAQELA

-392 YSLRKYT
+392 YTLRKYT
-399 PTLLRVLEFQS
+399 PTLLRVLEFDS

-415 PLLQAVEIIRGM
+415 PLLQAVEIIRRM

-434 VPENS
+434 VPDES

-445 KRWKKHLYEDDGTT
+445 KRWKKHLYGDDGT

-504 QTKENTRLSVSLSFE
+504 QTKENTRLSVSLSSE
-519 DYMTERSRS
+519 DYLTERTSS
-528 LNERLKWLA
+528 LNERLKWLS
-537 ANSNKL
+537 ANFNKL
-543 DGVSLEKGKLSL
+543 DGVSLEKGKLSIS
-555 ARLEKDVPEEAKK
+555 RLEKDTPEEAKK

-584 LLMDVAHIT
+584 LLMDVAYIT
-593 GFHEQFTHA
+593 RFHEQFTHA
-602 ANNRKPD
+602 SNNRKPD

-632 AEATPG
+632 ADATPG

-647 SQWRMYEEAMNK
+647 SQWRMYEDAMNK

-665 NFHHKLQLPSYW
+665 NFHHKLQLSSYW

-690 QLGVSSLHADSN
+690 QLGVSSLHADAN
-702 SHYGTGKGTTIY
+702 PHYGTGKGATIY

-780 IRDISDSKL
+780 IRDLSDSKL
-789 FTIDKASEYPK
+789 FTIDRASEYPK

-805 RGQINTKVIGE
+805 RGQINTKVIEE

-933 HLTKEVE
+933 HLTKAVE
-940 YQKQSGSFNEELLH
+940 YQKRSDSFNEELLH

-976 MISLDSLRPLT
+976 MISLDSLRPLKL
-987 FS
+987 S